1 MTRPVRREGRAASL
15 RRVSVFSHAKGGA
28 LLAPG
33 FYRSRARSCS
43 NVLVRVAAER
53 AQYEPAAKP
62 HHELMH
68 VAAPSV
74 LLRLP
79 RKGAGKTE
87 ERSAPIKLAAE
98 PPPPSESFELSGPK
112 GRSIL
117 RTLPFKL
124 ESGNSRD
131 IYKEDL
137 WVNIF
142 LLSIVLI
149 FIWEN
154 RSAIS
159 AWEAAVP
166 GMNR

>member
-15 RRVSVFSHAKGGA
+15 RRLSVFSHAKGGA
-28 LLAPG
+28 LGRLGSIVP
-33 FYRSRARSCS
+33 
-43 NVLVRVAAER
+43 VLVPVLILVRGAAER

-62 HHELMH
+62 HHKLMH

-87 ERSAPIKLAAE
+87 ERRAPRKLAAE

-131 IYKEDL
+131 ICKEDL

>member
-15 RRVSVFSHAKGGA
+15 RRLSVFSHAKGGA

-33 FYRSRARSCS
+33 FYRSRA

-74 LLRLP
+74 LLRLL
-79 RKGAGKTE
+79 RKGTGKME
-87 ERSAPIKLAAE
+87 EESAPIKLAAE

-112 GRSIL
+112 GWSIL

>member
-15 RRVSVFSHAKGGA
+15 RRLSVFSHAKGGA
-28 LLAPG
+28 LGRPG
-33 FYRSRARSCS
+33 SIVP
-43 NVLVRVAAER
+43 VLVPVLILVRGGAAER

-87 ERSAPIKLAAE
+87 ESAPIKLAAE

-117 RTLPFKL
+117 RTIPFKL

>member
-15 RRVSVFSHAKGGA
+15 RRLSVFSHAKGGA
-28 LLAPG
+28 LGRPG
-33 FYRSRARSCS
+33 SI
-43 NVLVRVAAER
+43 VPVLVPVLILVRVAAER

-68 VAAPSV
+68 GAAPSV

-87 ERSAPIKLAAE
+87 EESAPIKLAAE

-117 RTLPFKL
+117 RNLPFKL